1 MNRYGRRSVMK
12 TRYLKDIIRILLI
25 LQSAPSL
32 RADFASYASNPFVFS
47 HAGGSGD
54 PVDSWKGGNI
64 QLADLTLDGNPDFI
78 LRSSTQIYAYDHN
91 GSLLWDIAIGYS
103 AYDYNKGAT

>member
-1 MNRYGRRSVMK
+1 MNRESRRSVMK
-12 TRYLKDIIRILLI
+12 TKHLKTILRILLI

-64 QLADLTLDGNPDFI
+64 QLADLTLDGNPK
-78 LRSSTQIYAYDHN
+78 
-91 GSLLWDIAIGYS
+91 SLFLQVQL
-103 AYDYNKGAT
+103 